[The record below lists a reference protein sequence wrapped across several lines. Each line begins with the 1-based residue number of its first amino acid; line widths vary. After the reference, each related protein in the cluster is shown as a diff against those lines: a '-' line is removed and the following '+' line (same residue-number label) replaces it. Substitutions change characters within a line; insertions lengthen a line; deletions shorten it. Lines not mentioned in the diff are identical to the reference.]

1 MLADIAR
8 TSLLS
13 DYTNLTPQYRKSLTL
28 LPVSLIFTFVFG
40 SKIRKDVLM
49 IRKKIFSLYICIH
62 FFFLFLSLLLSISL
76 SLWYFLCL
84 CHSSFLFISIIF
96 SFYLPLYLSA
106 FAFPLFLSVSS
117 CFNFFLYF
125 TVFSLPFFIY
135 RSSFF
140 LSVFYISVFSPI
152 LCRTFFSYPISLF
165 PASNHF
171 GAWVAVGGGGG
182 GKSGIFE
189 ACEKVWST
197 PRNTLWVDNCT
208 PFGLRFDT

>member
-49 IRKKIFSLYICIH
+49 IRKKIGCSYFFLFIYVYI
-62 FFFLFLSLLLSISL
+62 FFLFLSLLLSISL

-106 FAFPLFLSVSS
+106 FALFLSVSS

-140 LSVFYISVFSPI
+140 LSVFYLSVFSPI

-171 GAWVAVGGGGG
+171 GAWVAVGWWWWW
-182 GKSGIFE
+182 KKWYFWS
-189 ACEKVWST
+189 VWEG
-197 PRNTLWVDNCT
+197 LVDS
-208 PFGLRFDT
+208 P